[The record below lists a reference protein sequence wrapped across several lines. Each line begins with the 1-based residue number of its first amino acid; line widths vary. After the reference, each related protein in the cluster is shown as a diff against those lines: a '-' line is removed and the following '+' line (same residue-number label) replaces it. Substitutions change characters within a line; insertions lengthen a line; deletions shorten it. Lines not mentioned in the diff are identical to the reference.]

1 MNFLIIRVGMSVVP
15 SVIDIIQLIN
25 MYVCVCVSQCMY
37 VCVGGREGSNPCYRK
52 ISIYLNSMTSRS
64 GGNNYSFI

>member
-25 MYVCVCVSQCMY
+25 MYVCVCVSVHVCMCWGKRGQQSLLQKNKHIPEQY
-37 VCVGGREGSNPCYRK
+37 DFK
-52 ISIYLNSMTSRS
+52 IWW
-64 GGNNYSFI
+64 